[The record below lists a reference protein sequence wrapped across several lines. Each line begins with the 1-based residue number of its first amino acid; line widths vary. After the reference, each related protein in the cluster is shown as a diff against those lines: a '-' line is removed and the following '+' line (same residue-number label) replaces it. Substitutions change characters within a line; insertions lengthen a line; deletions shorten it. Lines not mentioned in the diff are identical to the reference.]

1 MGGPQNQEMLELG
14 LSKGKWVAFLDADDL
29 WHPNKLEIQ
38 INQLISS
45 DYKFC
50 CTNKFDFVDL
60 AELTRVKVGS
70 GFWKISYLTILLKDF
85 IPTLAL

>member
-1 MGGPQNQEMLELG
+1 MG
-14 LSKGKWVAFLDADDL
+14 FLDADDL
-29 WHPNKLEIQ
+29 YPNKLEIQ

-60 AELTRVKVGS
+60 AELTKMKWVL
-70 GFWKISYLTILLKDF
+70 GFGKYLIAIFKILFPL
-85 IPTLAL
+85 